1 MGRFIS
7 ADAFVT
13 TDLTALG
20 SNMFAY
26 CCNNPVVFADSNGYR
41 RTPFEP
47 VCFDG
52 SVGVSPIEEW
62 EEQGVEYQSNGPGK
76 GGKIVNSHLIR
87 DDRDITLYILAI
99 MRDPR
104 YKDDI
109 SGTFEGVYY
118 EWIVHNALY
127 DFGVLVKSE
136 SIKNKAA
143 TLDFGGTIYDDDH
156 GIGSG
161 LMWGFYMMVLPE
173 QAQQDLTTHLLN

>member
-1 MGRFIS
+1 MAERK
-7 ADAFVT
+7 
-13 TDLTALG
+13 
-20 SNMFAY
+20 
-26 CCNNPVVFADSNGYR
+26 
-41 RTPFEP
+41 E
-47 VCFDG
+47 
-52 SVGVSPIEEW
+52 
-62 EEQGVEYQSNGPGK
+62 
-76 GGKIVNSHLIR
+76 IV
-87 DDRDITLYILAI
+87 YILAI

-127 DFGVLVKSE
+127 DFGALLNSE
-136 SIKNKAA
+136 SIKKKAA
-143 TLDFGGTIYDDDH
+143 DLDFGGTIYDDDH